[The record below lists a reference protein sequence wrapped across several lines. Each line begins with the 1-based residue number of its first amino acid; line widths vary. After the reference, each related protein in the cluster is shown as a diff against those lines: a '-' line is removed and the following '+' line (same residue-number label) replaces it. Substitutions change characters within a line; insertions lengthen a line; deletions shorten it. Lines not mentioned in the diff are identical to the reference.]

1 MRRSGTGAGLV
12 VGVLAECAR
21 LSCVG
26 MVAGAA
32 GVASFASTAQAEIKA
47 EQPYYVAAVQAET
60 EIKCSDG
67 GAFYAVARVKAGQM
81 LQADGSGGGWVRVK
95 YLPGMRA
102 FVKPEEV
109 QVDATGKSAKLLVPS
124 KLMAASEKLSERSS
138 WWPLLDQTL
147 APGSMLDVVET
158 LKSANGAVYGYLV
171 NAPSGARGYV
181 RDTTVRKASPEEIA
195 AYEKSIAPPPPSPT
209 PTPTPAPAGAP
220 PASPTRAPAGT
231 ASPAAGSTPA
241 PGTAAPA
248 TTSPATTSPA
258 STAPSAPGSA
268 VPGFAPVTPA
278 PTTPGSTTPGTTS
291 PVPGTPGASEPAPAP
306 APAPAPPPAPKP
318 IDDLTLLAEKFDTAM
333 STDAGG
339 AEIDTVIG
347 EFNRRIAATSDA
359 SVKSG
364 LQRRL
369 DALKLKKELNDRAA
383 KLKAASNFDEK
394 EIRVRDAVANAQR
407 QAVYTIVGRI
417 LPSTVYDGKRGMPLM
432 YRVEAADS
440 ASTRTIGYVVPR
452 EGVELLTKTG
462 KVVGIVGES
471 RFDEA
476 LRLNIVAA
484 RRVDVL
490 NPSAGVFE
498 AEKPATG
505 KPAPAAPSTEGGD
518 EGEAGAEDGA
528 EKPAPD
534 SPPGVTVEDPAMD
547 GK

>member
-1 MRRSGTGAGLV
+1 MRRTGTGAGLV
-12 VGVLAECAR
+12 VGVLAACAR

-32 GVASFASTAQAEIKA
+32 GVAMFASTAHAEIKA

-67 GAFYAVARVKAGQM
+67 GAFYAVARVKAGQL

-109 QVDATGKSAKLLVPS
+109 QVDATGKSAKLLSPS

-138 WWPLLDQTL
+138 WWPLLDQPL

-181 RDTTVRKASPEEIA
+181 RDTTVRKANPDEIA
-195 AYEKSIAPPPPSPT
+195 AYEKSIAPPA
-209 PTPTPAPAGAP
+209 PAPASAATPSPSGTPAATPTSAGNAGA
-220 PASPTRAPAGT
+220 AAPAGT
-231 ASPAAGSTPA
+231 PAPGSTQPVTPA
-241 PGTAAPA
+241 PVTPAPVTPA
-248 TTSPATTSPA
+248 PSGTSPAGTPTGTPPGFAPETPAPVSPA
-258 STAPSAPGSA
+258 PGA
-268 VPGFAPVTPA
+268 AAPVTPA
-278 PTTPGSTTPGTTS
+278 PTLTE
-291 PVPGTPGASEPAPAP
+291 PVAPL
-306 APAPAPPPAPKP
+306 APKP

-333 STDAGG
+333 STDAGA

-347 EFNRRIAATSDA
+347 EFNRRIAATTDT

-383 KLKAASNFDEK
+383 KLKAAANFDEK
-394 EIRVRDAVANAQR
+394 ESRVRDAVANAQR

-432 YRVEAADS
+432 YRVEAADA

-490 NPSAGVFE
+490 NPSGVFE
-498 AEKPATG
+498 ADKPAAG

-528 EKPAPD
+528 EKPATPD
-534 SPPGVTVEDPAMD
+534 APAGVTVEDPAMD